1 MILVQNFKAVV
12 DAGGA
17 KRGSPGLLIRAPFLW
32 SFDSARISST
42 DKIAFDLGWNP
53 ASSSEEGGG
62 ASLDRRSTPL
72 FVLFLQL
79 NSGAGVIAPSLV

>member
-1 MILVQNFKAVV
+1 MILVQNFEAVV

-17 KRGSPGLLIRAPFLW
+17 KRGSPGPLIRAPFLW

-42 DKIAFDLGWNP
+42 DKIAF
-53 ASSSEEGGG
+53 
-62 ASLDRRSTPL
+62 DRRSTPL